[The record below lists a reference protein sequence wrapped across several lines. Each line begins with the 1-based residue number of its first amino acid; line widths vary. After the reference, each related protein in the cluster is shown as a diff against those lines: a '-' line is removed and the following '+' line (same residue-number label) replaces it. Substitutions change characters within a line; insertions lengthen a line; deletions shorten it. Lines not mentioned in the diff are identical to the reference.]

1 MRSTRLVLLLA
12 TLLAPLAAR
21 ADDTKPP
28 AIGEVKASQKGGKV
42 SIEAKITDETGVLSA
57 TCSHRKMGAAKFEDS
72 PMVKNDYDDTFKVS
86 FSGGADT
93 EYFIQSTDLLG
104 NGPSAYGSASKP
116 MSLGGKATAVA
127 SNEPPAQPT
136 QPAQPAQ
143 PTKPATPKEPKEPIA
158 KNDPPTQPKEPRAAP
173 QPRHGK
179 TAKAEST
186 PPSIQHRK
194 PSVALL
200 EGQEFKLRARIV
212 AADGVKDAVLFARP
226 QGYTDSAYKVKIPL
240 VSTGGEAYEVTVP
253 ADVAH
258 GTIEYYLMALDN
270 SGHKAGLGDPDNDH
284 WFSISFK
291 SAGGAAEQSLVI
303 SHNALAKVQPG
314 KPIHIRAQAT
324 LPNSAELNEQEAAD
338 AETKMAGAT
347 AKILFR
353 AQDAGD
359 QVMDMVG
366 DMSGGLGG
374 FSADLPAAED
384 GHPVYYQIVVCLAD
398 KCSIDTGSKH
408 KWNGV
413 TATNGDPVPTAPIT
427 AVSSKAPAGLPE

>member
-1 MRSTRLVLLLA
+1 MRTSRLCGILLAA
-12 TLLAPLAAR
+12 TLLAPLSAR

-28 AIGEVKASQKGGKV
+28 VISDVKASQKGGKV
-42 SIEAKITDETGVLSA
+42 FIEAKITDETGVLSA

-104 NGPSAYGSASKP
+104 NGPSAYGSQSKP
-116 MSLGGKATAVA
+116 MSLGGKPAAVA
-127 SNEPPAQPT
+127 SNEPAQPKETAQPT
-136 QPAQPAQ
+136 Q
-143 PTKPATPKEPKEPIA
+143 PKEPKEPKHHEA
-158 KNDPPTQPKEPRAAP
+158 QAEPSEPAEPRAHKHHRSDKGQA
-173 QPRHGK
+173 
-179 TAKAEST
+179 AEST

-240 VSTGGEAYEVTVP
+240 VNTGGEAYEVTVP

-258 GTIEYYLMALDN
+258 GTVEYYLMALDN

-284 WFSISFK
+284 WFSITFK
-291 SAGGAAEQSLVI
+291 SASAPVEQPLII
-303 SHNALAKVQPG
+303 STNVPAKVAPG

-324 LPNSAELNEQEAAD
+324 LPNSAELSDQEAAD
-338 AETKMAGAT
+338 AETKMQSAT
-347 AKILFR
+347 AKVLYR

-359 QVMDMVG
+359 QSVDMVA
-366 DMSGGLGG
+366 DPSGGLGG
-374 FSADLPAAED
+374 FMADLPAAQD
-384 GHPVYYQIVVCLAD
+384 GSPVYYQVIVCLAD
-398 KCSIDTGSKH
+398 KCAVDTGSKR

-413 TATNGDPVPTAPIT
+413 TATAGDPVATAPIKAT
-427 AVSSKAPAGLPE
+427 SQLAPAGLPE